1 MVQDIMM
8 KTILFL
14 ILVLPQFY
22 FSQIKSIS
30 FTDLEAKQKVNPKP
44 IIIHIYTDWCSIC
57 KIESFSLNKDK
68 DLVKTISENFHF
80 INFEAEKTKE
90 KINFLGKEFNYLSNG
105 NSGIHELV
113 LALSKNRSQ
122 PVYPLWIILDENQ
135 NLIYYHEG
143 QFKTEKIKEKLM
155 GIIPK
160 KSL

>member
-1 MVQDIMM
+1 M
-8 KTILFL
+8 LSFSG
-14 ILVLPQFY
+14 FC
-22 FSQIKSIS
+22 FSQIKSGS
-30 FTDLEAKQKVNPKP
+30 FSDLDSLKKENKKP

-68 DLVKTISENFHF
+68 DLVKTINENFHF

-90 KINFLGKEFNYLSNG
+90 KINFQGKEFNYLSNG

-113 LALSKNRSQ
+113 LALSKNKNQ

-155 GIIPK
+155 EIS
-160 KSL
+160 SLSSY